1 MKNVIAILSVLVAG
15 LVASPAFADVLP
27 WKGPANAITIG
38 LSEIDIAH
46 VEFPEEIINVTVED
60 PDYVDILVVEGYSNR
75 AFRMRSLLPK
85 MATRLFMTGRSQNT
99 YIVVVTTDVPYRA
112 FLQVVDATKVDAVA
126 EAVARKFDA
135 NDMMRAMAQEKE
147 LPGVMRETYIIPQ
160 WFKGAGLNF
169 ELTEIWQSPKLT
181 GLVVQ
186 VQNEFYQ
193 PNEVN
198 LPAVTIPRTDEWGV
212 LRKAAMENLRMAP
225 KGRPGDKGVLFLVF
239 ER

>member
-1 MKNVIAILSVLVAG
+1 MKKIIGFLTVWVVLLAATSV
-15 LVASPAFADVLP
+15 FADVVP
-27 WKGPANAITIG
+27 WKGPANAVTLG

-60 PDYVDILVVEGYSNR
+60 PDYVDILVVEGYGNK

-112 FLQVVDATKVDAVA
+112 FVQVVDATKVDTVA
-126 EAVARKFDA
+126 EAIAKKFDA
-135 NDMMRAMAQEKE
+135 NDLLRAMAQEKE

-186 VQNEFYQ
+186 VANEFYQ